1 MVKVNNRLK
10 KLKHKPM
17 KRLRADIWGTLG
29 LKNKKNQITK
39 KIKNYLEQDFK
50 FKIKNY
56 TKPGKTKAYMTIEK
70 KKLFTRVKVYRKR
83 PFYQKP
89 EFDFNVVSKAKEKRR
104 KRVSYR
110 GMLLNQRRKFLI
122 FFGDQFNRKKLRK
135 ITTDIRIK
143 RNRFLEKR
151 FNISFPSSKSFGHV
165 FGSRLDLTLFRSH
178 FCTTMRQ
185 CRQLIKHQKVT
196 VMKDNDRASF
206 FSFKLVKNLAYRI
219 PLFTPIKLIK
229 DFQLKKKNEFRH
241 MLLRNNVYYA
251 RPKDLF
257 IDFCS
262 FISFRIVDTNNQK
275 LPFGG
280 NIKYFVGLVKYY

>member
-10 KLKHKPM
+10 KLKFKPF

-29 LKNKKNQITK
+29 LKNKKNRITK
-39 KIKNYLEQDFK
+39 KLKDYLEQDFK
-50 FKIKNY
+50 FKIKSY

-70 KKLFTRVKVYRKR
+70 KKLFTKVKIYKKR
-83 PFYQKP
+83 PFFVRP

-110 GMLLNQRRKFLI
+110 GMLLLQKRKFLI
-122 FFGDQFNRKKLRK
+122 FFGEHFNRKKLRK
-135 ITTDIRIK
+135 ITKDIRIK

-151 FNISFPSSKSFGHV
+151 LPRTFQSQKSFGHV

-185 CRQLIKHQKVT
+185 CRQLIKHNKVM
-196 VMKDNDRASF
+196 VMTKNTINNF
-206 FSFKLVKNLAYRI
+206 FFFKKVKSLGYRI
-219 PLFTPIKLIK
+219 PLFSPIKLILK
-229 DFQLKKKNEFRH
+229 LQLKRKNEFRH
-241 MLLRNNVYYA
+241 MLLTNNVYYA

-257 IDFCS
+257 IDYFS
-262 FISFRIVDTNNQK
+262 FISFRIIDTNNQK

-280 NIKYFVGLVKYY
+280 NISYFAGLSKFY